1 MLQMTLRR
9 FLRKLGWIGEMRTEV
24 VRALEHSIGLP
35 NYDAV
40 LTLLQFQLKDV
51 GDEEDPP
58 NVEDLDPEDFTLKRK
73 RWPR

>member
-1 MLQMTLRR
+1 
-9 FLRKLGWIGEMRTEV
+9 V
-24 VRALEHSIGLP
+24 LEHSIGLP

-58 NVEDLDPEDFTLKRK
+58 NVEDLDPEDFTLKLK